1 MKVKD
6 HTGKEYKSLAVM
18 CDLYGIWTTT
28 YKRRLSRGWSLK
40 DCLTYEPPGY
50 TDHEGNHF
58 KTIREM
64 AEHWR
69 ITEHRLEIRMS
80 RGWSIK
86 DAITRPYYSRK
97 KQE

>member
-6 HTGKEYKSLAVM
+6 HTGKEYKSLQIM

-58 KTIREM
+58 KSIREM
-64 AEHWR
+64 AEHWG

-80 RGWSIK
+80 RGWSLR
-86 DAITRPYYSRK
+86 DALTLRRYRHRK
-97 KQE
+97 K

>member
-18 CDLYGIWTTT
+18 CDLYGVWVSTF
-28 YKRRLSRGWSLK
+28 KRRKAKGWSLK

-58 KTIREM
+58 KTMHEM
-64 AEHWR
+64 AEHWG
-69 ITEHRLEIRMS
+69 ITNHRLEIRLS
-80 RGWSIK
+80 RGWSLR
-86 DAITRPYYSRK
+86 DALTLRRYRHRK
-97 KQE
+97 K